1 MMKKAYFIG
10 LAVSCALLMAGC
22 GNREKDQVVDPDAP
36 AITDSTG
43 LTEGAADVA
52 GKDTDDSE
60 EISSGSDK
68 EMSDT
73 AGQAADV
80 TGQTAVSPGK
90 ATNSSETVS
99 AGQSEQTTTSAD
111 PGEDIGIDAAK
122 KIALTQAGLTEQ
134 DGTWKKE
141 KKDRDDGKIV
151 YELEF
156 LSGKTEYEFEIAA
169 KDGKILEYQQD
180 PIDD

>member
-1 MMKKAYFIG
+1 MKKAYFIG
-10 LAVSCALLMAGC
+10 LAASCALLMAGC
-22 GNREKDQVVDPDAP
+22 GNREKDQIVDPDAP

-60 EISSGSDK
+60 GQSSGSNK
-68 EMSDT
+68 GTLDT
-73 AGQAADV
+73 AGQVADV

-90 ATNSSETVS
+90 ATDSSETVS
-99 AGQSEQTTTSAD
+99 AGQSEQTKTSAD

-122 KIALTQAGLTEQ
+122 KIALTKAGLTEQ
-134 DGTWKKE
+134 DGSWRKAKR
-141 KKDRDDGKIV
+141 DREDGIIV

-156 LSGKTEYEFEIAA
+156 ISGKTEYEFEIAA

>member
-1 MMKKAYFIG
+1 MKKAYFIG
-10 LAVSCALLMAGC
+10 LAVSCAFLMAGC
-22 GNREKDQVVDPDAP
+22 GNQEKDQVVDPDEP

-43 LTEGAADVA
+43 LTEGTADVA
-52 GKDTDDSE
+52 GKDTEDSE
-60 EISSGSDK
+60 GQSSGSHNGTP
-68 EMSDT
+68 DT

-122 KIALTQAGLTEQ
+122 KIALTKAGLTEQ
-134 DGTWKKE
+134 DGTWRKE
-141 KKDRDDGKIV
+141 KRDRENGIIV

-156 LSGKTEYEFEIAA
+156 ISGKTEYEFEIAA